1 MAESFGAAPPM
12 AKGSFHEL
20 PARTCGIALY
30 CARRGVWCPTSGN
43 EQPLR
48 PILGGPTGLRNPP
61 TAGPALSRPGLFPPL
76 ESAQRPQLSGPVRA
90 QEYST
95 PHLCREADPEGSLPA
110 RENPFLPQ
118 SESRSRGGRRLFVG
132 RPRTVGRRAPGH
144 GAASARRSREEGKTE
159 ARLLGR
165 IVIFHQSA
173 AICVSAPD
181 RTPAVLLAGVTETTQ
196 RWRRANCICS
206 PAHRSKLRPSHGAGK
221 GAKGP
226 CDMREI

>member
-1 MAESFGAAPPM
+1 MAESFGSAPPR

-20 PARTCGIALY
+20 PARTCGVALHGT
-30 CARRGVWCPTSGN
+30 RRGVWCPTSG
-43 EQPLR
+43 
-48 PILGGPTGLRNPP
+48 LRNPP
-61 TAGPALSRPGLFPPL
+61 AAGQALSMPGLFSPL
-76 ESAQRPQLSGPVRA
+76 EGAQRPLLPGPVRVH
-90 QEYST
+90 EYNT
-95 PHLCREADPEGSLPA
+95 PHLCREASPDGSLAA

-118 SESRSRGGRRLFVG
+118 PESHSKGGRRRFVG
-132 RPRTVGRRAPGH
+132 RPRTVEGRTLGRR
-144 GAASARRSREEGKTE
+144 AASARRSREEGKTE